1 MGYVPLPM
9 EETRWPQIARLVR
22 GPLESLYFRDVH
34 DLLRLP
40 QREAGLGGGCDFA
53 IARVL
58 LSAVSTL
65 STALY
70 ATGAGDGGYRS
81 AFCNMLVRFY
91 PWDTEKEPP
100 QNDARRQALAEVLW
114 SEHRAALA
122 HPFGLWSGGPRGDTR
137 SARER
142 GYSIRYRRIGG
153 SDGNG
158 LSETDLERLESA
170 TDWPFETFGET
181 LQIRENAAA
190 VLKLERLYWGVR
202 QTALRLLADW
212 TLADRAEA
220 SLARQVDAG

>member
-1 MGYVPLPM
+1 
-9 EETRWPQIARLVR
+9 
-22 GPLESLYFRDVH
+22 
-34 DLLRLP
+34 
-40 QREAGLGGGCDFA
+40 
-53 IARVL
+53 
-58 LSAVSTL
+58 
-65 STALY
+65 
-70 ATGAGDGGYRS
+70 
-81 AFCNMLVRFY
+81 MLVRFY

-114 SEHRAALA
+114 SEHRGALA
-122 HPFGLWSGGPRGDTR
+122 HPFGLCSGAPRGDTR

-170 TDWPFETFGET
+170 IDWPFETFGET

-202 QTALRLLADW
+202 QTTLRLLADW

-220 SLARQVDAG
+220 SLARQVEAG

>member
-1 MGYVPLPM
+1 MGYVPLPI
-9 EETRWPQIARLVR
+9 EETRWPQITRFVR

-40 QREAGLGGGCDFA
+40 QREAGLIGACDFA
-53 IARVL
+53 LARVL

-70 ATGAGDGGYRS
+70 ATGAGDGGYHS

-122 HPFGLWSGGPRGDTR
+122 HPFGLWSGAPRGDTR

-158 LSETDLERLESA
+158 LSETDLERLEGA
-170 TDWPFETFGET
+170 IDWPFETFGET

-202 QTALRLLADW
+202 QTTLRLLADW

-220 SLARQVDAG
+220 SLARQADAG